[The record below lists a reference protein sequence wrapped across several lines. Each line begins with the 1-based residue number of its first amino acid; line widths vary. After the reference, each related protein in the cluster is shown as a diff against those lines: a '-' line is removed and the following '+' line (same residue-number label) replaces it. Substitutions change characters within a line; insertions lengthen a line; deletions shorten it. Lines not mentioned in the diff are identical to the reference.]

1 MPHVNTVRMF
11 GLTSRESQTLRRLST
26 PIKIQNF
33 LDALPYNFEPEG
45 DTCRSPRG
53 VLTVRRAHC
62 IEGAMLAALAL
73 RLQGEQPLLL
83 DLTAAPH
90 DFDHVI
96 ALYKRHGHWG
106 AISKTNHAVL
116 RFRDP
121 VYRTIRELAM
131 SYFHEYTDD
140 EGNKTLRSFS
150 RPMNLARFDHL
161 HWMTADQDLWDI
173 CNALD
178 DVPHTSIL
186 ISRAHKLTL
195 RPQDETER
203 QAGSIVQWKKPMPA
217 RGRQQTD
224 RKRSH
229 P

>member
-1 MPHVNTVRMF
+1 MF
-11 GLTSRESQTLRRLST
+11 GLTSRELQTLRRLST

-33 LDALPYNFEPEG
+33 LDTLPYNFEPRG

-53 VLTVRRAHC
+53 VLKERRAHC
-62 IEGAMLAALAL
+62 IEGAMVAALAL
-73 RLQGEQPLLL
+73 RLQGEKPLLL

-96 ALYKRHGHWG
+96 ALYKRHDHWG

-131 SYFHEYTDD
+131 SFFHEYTDD
-140 EGNKTLRSFS
+140 DGNKTLRSFS
-150 RPMNLARFDHL
+150 RPMDLSRFDRL
-161 HWMTADQDLWDI
+161 EWMTTDQDLWDI

-178 DVPHTSIL
+178 DVPHTSIFL
-186 ISRAHKLTL
+186 SRAHKQTL
-195 RPQDETER
+195 RPQDATER
-203 QAGSIVQWKKPMPA
+203 LAGAIVQWKK
-217 RGRQQTD
+217 R
-224 RKRSH
+224 
-229 P
+229 